1 MSTIVESNSITSK
14 FEVNSNIK
22 IDGDE
27 LGDKAEP
34 AGKVADG
41 LKFNAVLGEV
51 DMQLEQKKQQNHT
64 FGEGQ
69 HNNLSGEESVSGS
82 LYLNGETV
90 NSMDPNMDPNMNAE
104 VSVVVNGEGA
114 ADESG
119 DISRSSAAG
128 GSDSPAALESPQN
141 DNSKIPT
148 ESPTLQAQIDGHDG
162 ETDSIDSGKSSKKK
176 KGFLSGGLH
185 IHMPKF
191 SSRLSF
197 GSDVSA
203 TSSELDGSPEK
214 KKKKKDK
221 RNKKKQ
227 NLTTNDE
234 GDQDNA
240 TPSEYTESIASDRA
254 DQLDGAVSLNDTGL
268 DIQFENEEEMNSG
281 GDGQVSSN
289 SKDEGENI
297 QEGSPS
303 DAVEMSSPEP
313 VLSNKVEPEENEQI
327 EKMDVDETPAQ
338 EQEAPAKGN

>member
-1 MSTIVESNSITSK
+1 MSTIVETNSITSK

-27 LGDKAEP
+27 LGDTAEP

-90 NSMDPNMDPNMNAE
+90 NSMDPKMNAE
-104 VSVVVNGEGA
+104 VSVVNGEGA

-119 DISRSSAAG
+119 DISRSSAG

-221 RNKKKQ
+221 KNKKKQ

-268 DIQFENEEEMNSG
+268 DIQFENEEEMASG

-297 QEGSPS
+297 QDGTPS
-303 DAVEMSSPEP
+303 DAVETSGPEP
-313 VLSNKVEPEENEQI
+313 VLSNKVEPKENEQI
-327 EKMDVDETPAQ
+327 EEMDIDETPAQ